1 MPLATFPPAQL
12 SRSGGIA
19 TASAVQSATGPS
31 IASASNTHMKT
42 TSAKPAVF
50 KSSVPARTATA
61 PAISKPITA
70 AALKPAVSAT
80 TTSAPMAAKAP
91 AAPAP
96 KATGKT
102 RVLLVD
108 DHPLTRHGMKALISQ
123 QPNLEIVGEADSAP
137 RALELVEKLKPNLA
151 VVDITLRSTNGIEL
165 TKGMRAQSPDLQVLI
180 VSMHD
185 ENLYAERA
193 LRAGAMG
200 YLMKHEASEKIIAAI
215 QRIQEGEIY
224 LSDRIKEKM
233 LHRFVNHKTDELVSP
248 IDTLSDREM
257 EVFQLIGNGYGT
269 RLIAQQLNLSIKTID
284 SYREHLKLKLNLES
298 GSELVRYAIQWM
310 KSQGTM

>member
-1 MPLATFPPAQL
+1 
-12 SRSGGIA
+12 
-19 TASAVQSATGPS
+19 
-31 IASASNTHMKT
+31 
-42 TSAKPAVF
+42 
-50 KSSVPARTATA
+50 
-61 PAISKPITA
+61 
-70 AALKPAVSAT
+70 
-80 TTSAPMAAKAP
+80 
-91 AAPAP
+91 
-96 KATGKT
+96 
-102 RVLLVD
+102 
-108 DHPLTRHGMKALISQ
+108 
-123 QPNLEIVGEADSAP
+123 
-137 RALELVEKLKPNLA
+137 
-151 VVDITLRSTNGIEL
+151 
-165 TKGMRAQSPDLQVLI
+165 MRAQSPELQVLI

-200 YLMKHEASEKIIAAI
+200 YLMKHEASEKIITAI
-215 QRIQEGEIY
+215 QRIQQGEIY